1 MFRGEGDDDVF
12 MAPDGDIFEDDD
24 GDGNTGDG
32 GILYFIG
39 RCRHFSEQE
48 DQLYMRVCYIDEATT
63 AVAFAVVVTEDPFC

>member
-24 GDGNTGDG
+24 GDGSTGDG
-32 GILYFIG
+32 DILYF
-39 RCRHFSEQE
+39 F
-48 DQLYMRVCYIDEATT
+48 